1 MHKPDNL
8 YNLAFMKILFTG
20 SNGLL
25 GQKIAAATTT
35 YPEHQFLATA
45 RGENRVQN
53 LGTAAYASMDITD
66 EQQTLQVIQEFQPD
80 VIIHGAAMTHV
91 DQCEEHKEQA
101 YLLNVVGT
109 KNIASAATKVGAH
122 VVHISTDFIF
132 DGKDGPYKEE
142 AEANPLSY
150 YGETKLEAEHIIAQ
164 LDHWSIL
171 RTVLVIGMAED
182 LSRSNI
188 VLWAKGALEKG
199 QSINVVDDQF
209 RTPTLAE
216 DLAAG
221 ALLAAT
227 QRAEGVFNI
236 SGPDFMSI
244 YELVEAVASHFGLSM
259 EAVSK
264 VSSSTLNQPAQRP
277 PRTGFDISKAREV
290 LGYQPHSF
298 VDALKVIS
306 TQAGL

>member
-1 MHKPDNL
+1 
-8 YNLAFMKILFTG
+8 MKILFTG

-25 GQKIAAATTT
+25 GQKIAAATTQ
-35 YPEHQFLATA
+35 YPEHSFLATA
-45 RGENRVQN
+45 RGANRVKN
-53 LGTAAYASMDITD
+53 LGLASYASMDITD
-66 EQQTLQVIQEFQPD
+66 EKQTSEVIHAFRPD

-109 KNIASAATKVGAH
+109 KNIAKSAEVIGAH

-164 LDHWSIL
+164 LPYWSIL

-199 QSINVVDDQF
+199 SPINVVDDQF

-216 DLAAG
+216 DLAQG

-227 QRAEGVFNI
+227 QRAEGVYNI

-244 YELVEAVASHFGLSM
+244 YQLVEFVAEHFGLSM
-259 EAVSK
+259 ETVTK
-264 VSSSTLNQPAQRP
+264 VSSTTLNQPAKRP
-277 PRTGFDISKAREV
+277 PVTGFDITKAREE
-290 LGYQPHSF
+290 LGYKPHSF
-298 VDALKVIS
+298 KEALKVIAD
-306 TQAGL
+306 QAGL